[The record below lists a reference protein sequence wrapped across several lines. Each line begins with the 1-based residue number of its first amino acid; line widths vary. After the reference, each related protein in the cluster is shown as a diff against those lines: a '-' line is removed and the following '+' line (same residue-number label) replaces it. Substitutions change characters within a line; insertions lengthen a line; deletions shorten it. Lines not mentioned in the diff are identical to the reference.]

1 METLR
6 RIRSHFGLLIVGA
19 MFGALLGFL
28 AGRSIHMASP
38 VASVYTPPVLQS
50 ASVHP
55 DGVLIEAYL
64 DSKGRVWNYRII
76 SNGQR
81 ARDLSPQIKN
91 SLIFTTFRPARYMGE
106 PVAATAVL
114 ILPEHF
120 GWGPNSDTERR
131 WRTHKDWAGAD
142 HR

>member
-1 METLR
+1 
-6 RIRSHFGLLIVGA
+6 

-91 SLIFTTFRPARYMGE
+91 SLIFTTFRPATYMGE

-114 ILPEHF
+114 SLP
-120 GWGPNSDTERR
+120 NTSAERP
-131 WRTHKDWAGAD
+131 
-142 HR
+142 